1 MDAAAIGALIGVGR
15 VAEVFAHG
23 ADVLK
28 LYRDP
33 GAKPQ
38 AFREA
43 AALALVEA
51 AGLPTP
57 RVLGVGEFGG
67 RWGLVMSRAPG
78 PSFGDAL
85 LADPAQLP
93 RYLAALVGVHERIH
107 RAAGSGLAR
116 LKTRLAAA
124 LERAEGLDAA
134 TRADLGDRLAALPD
148 GDRLC
153 HGDFHPMNVSGPP
166 EAPVVVDWLD
176 ATVVRRRPICP
187 DLAAAPARPPRR
199 PSPRP
204 RSPPPRPTWCAA
216 PHSRPGCPSLP
227 RHASPRTCRTRPRRC
242 WRWPTAPADGIL
254 CAAPTRD

>member
-15 VAEVFAHG
+15 AAEVFAHG
-23 ADVLK
+23 AGVLK

-57 RVLGVGEFGG
+57 RVLGVGQFRG

-153 HGDFHPMNVSGPP
+153 HGDFHPMNVMGPP

-176 ATVVRRRPICP
+176 ATEGPPAADLCRTWLLLRLAAPP
-187 DLAAAPARPPRR
+187 AFTAAWLAAAAPDPVRRAALAAWLPILAAARLAENVPDE
-199 PSPRP
+199 
-204 RSPPPRPTWCAA
+204 TEALLA
-216 PHSRPGCPSLP
+216 LAHG
-227 RHASPRTCRTRPRRC
+227 A
-242 WRWPTAPADGIL
+242 G
-254 CAAPTRD
+254 